1 MVQHGAST
9 LPNDLF
15 GEFPKHK
22 TLEIH
27 LATGL
32 QNIVFDNLPQ
42 NLKDEIYG
50 WLNNNHQAEWNKAL
64 SHEQNI
70 YKTRKKALANFKS
83 KLWNLSIPE
92 KQPILK
98 NLEKEL
104 EIIFQKLNIVETR
117 EVLEKY
123 I

>member
-1 MVQHGAST
+1 M
-9 LPNDLF
+9 PIELF
-15 GEFPKHK
+15 DQFPKHK
-22 TLEIH
+22 TLEVH

-32 QNIVFDNLPQ
+32 QNIVFDSLPKE
-42 NLKDEIYG
+42 LRAEIYA
-50 WLNNNHQAEWNKAL
+50 WLDSNHPAEWDEGL

-70 YKTRKKALANFKS
+70 YKTRKKALVNFKS
-83 KLWNLSIPE
+83 KLWNLSALE
-92 KQPILK
+92 KQPILE

-104 EIIFQKLNIVETR
+104 EIIFEKLNIVGTR